1 MERVIILIPTLA
13 VCFLFFYAGYFLLKK
28 VYHFSKEMSSVIAG
42 AISGVILL
50 VVSMTTLENPP
61 YFLLALFFV
70 FLTIISYLEIKKY
83 KSKYEN
89 DATQR

>member
-1 MERVIILIPTLA
+1 
-13 VCFLFFYAGYFLLKK
+13 
-28 VYHFSKEMSSVIAG
+28 MSSVIAG

-70 FLTIISYLEIKKY
+70 FLTIISYQQMKKY
-83 KSKYEN
+83 KSKHKN
-89 DATQR
+89 DYTQR